1 MNVVEDEVRKMKKI
15 VEGRIIENKKLFTQ
29 EEINTI
35 FLNKNLTIKS
45 FLSLPNHYQKSL
57 PKKEDGVFL
66 RPL

>member
-35 FLNKNLTIKS
+35 FLNKNLTIKLYLLGILGTK
-45 FLSLPNHYQKSL
+45 F
-57 PKKEDGVFL
+57 
-66 RPL
+66 